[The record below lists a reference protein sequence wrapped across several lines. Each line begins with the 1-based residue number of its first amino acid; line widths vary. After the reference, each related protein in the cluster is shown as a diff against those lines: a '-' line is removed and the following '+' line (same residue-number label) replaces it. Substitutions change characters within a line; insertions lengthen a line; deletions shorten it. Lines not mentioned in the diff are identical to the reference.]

1 MWFIQRQ
8 EHLDFGASKG
18 IRTPDPRLRRAM
30 LYPAE
35 LLTHVG
41 QYARFYRLP
50 KCRQTSLMGNCPL
63 LRKGKQSFPFLPFPL
78 NRIRFYASMMLG
90 AGEGNRTLVT
100 SLEG

>member
-1 MWFIQRQ
+1 MQ
-8 EHLDFGASKG
+8 ESKSCALPLGDTPLYGRLALNYKFEKINSLGASKG

-35 LLTHVG
+35 LLTHIG
-41 QYARFYRLP
+41 YRLHFSVDD
-50 KCRQTSLMGNCPL
+50 KNL
-63 LRKGKQSFPFLPFPL
+63 LNSAKVYLI
-78 NRIRFYASMMLG
+78 NNG

>member
-1 MWFIQRQ
+1 MPNLRLKFCGFIQ
-8 EHLDFGASKG
+8 FGASKG

-35 LLTHVG
+35 LLTHIG
-41 QYARFYRLP
+41 QIA
-50 KCRQTSLMGNCPL
+50 
-63 LRKGKQSFPFLPFPL
+63 LRI
-78 NRIRFYASMMLG
+78 NG